1 MKKQSKGITLITLII
16 TIVILLIL
24 AGICIQLITN
34 TGIFENAKKAKE
46 ETNKSQAT
54 EKINLK
60 IATAQM
66 NNYAE
71 KQKLLTLQE
80 LANFLEGDEEIAYV
94 HTSKGMYGSI
104 ANVNIGSA
112 TSIYT
117 KLKQYP
123 YEFEINDSLQL
134 ASIDGNKVSNDSS
147 GNSNGSNSESSLIS
161 SIDFQI
167 SNITGSSFD
176 VTISTK
182 QQNSDSVAGYYVF
195 CNNKIVRVSEAN
207 EIQITNLEKNTKYK
221 IKCVALDINGNIK
234 ISSERE
240 IQTVNITLNDVTALE
255 YPKLTAIGFKNC
267 KDNAG
272 NLYYLEGITNTGD
285 HAATYQAFDGLNEEF
300 YVDDHMIFDI
310 DESFRGKVIKLIG
323 YKNLS
328 LVHVY
333 NSSLQKTTLGYVF
346 DKKITIPEYACRVEL
361 ETQSGRAGYIQEIE
375 FE

>member
-46 ETNKSQAT
+46 ETNKSQ
-54 EKINLK
+54 
-60 IATAQM
+60 ATAQM

-207 EIQITNLEKNTKYK
+207 KT
-221 IKCVALDINGNIK
+221 
-234 ISSERE
+234 
-240 IQTVNITLNDVTALE
+240 
-255 YPKLTAIGFKNC
+255 
-267 KDNAG
+267 
-272 NLYYLEGITNTGD
+272 
-285 HAATYQAFDGLNEEF
+285 
-300 YVDDHMIFDI
+300 
-310 DESFRGKVIKLIG
+310 IKL
-323 YKNLS
+323 YK
-328 LVHVY
+328 
-333 NSSLQKTTLGYVF
+333 K
-346 DKKITIPEYACRVEL
+346 
-361 ETQSGRAGYIQEIE
+361 
-375 FE
+375 